1 MFASVRVKFSPSGD
15 LSVLYCIHLLW
26 LVLIRLYCSVMLLCT
41 YCVAYG
47 VRCVAMRLLHLLCFG
62 LYDAVAVSVGAV
74 VERLFRGHRC
84 RDEIQGAADEAIET
98 VMNFRKLQ
106 LGACMSLQVLQ

>member
-1 MFASVRVKFSPSGD
+1 
-15 LSVLYCIHLLW
+15 
-26 LVLIRLYCSVMLLCT
+26 MLLCT

-62 LYDAVAVSVGAV
+62 LYDVVAVSVGVV

-84 RDEIQGAADEAIET
+84 RDEIQGAADEAIKNRNEFPKAAARGLHEFT
-98 VMNFRKLQ
+98 
-106 LGACMSLQVLQ
+106 GAAMKIWESCRQSAGRHEVIEIVKFEN